1 LLGQAHGFIVEPPG
15 PDQCHSAVAD
25 DGNHGSR
32 RSQASWKVPCRKI
45 PRRAARGEP
54 PGRPGTRLT
63 VITANVRP
71 ELPGQQGRMRPFHNG
86 LRCAQIP
93 CGTHRPGQ
101 PWYRWH
107 DNAAALLPDRLVLLK
122 LACQAGFVISFY
134 DLSKPG
140 TGPPFSAARM
150 NPTRIIATR
159 RTPYRQDRWGL
170 PTAFW
175 AAPTERSEFRGGKFW

>member
-1 LLGQAHGFIVEPPG
+1 MSLGCCRRRKPLIAQVTGIVEG
-15 PDQCHSAVAD
+15 L
-25 DGNHGSR
+25 
-32 RSQASWKVPCRKI
+32 VPKI
-45 PRRAARGEP
+45 PRRAARCEP
-54 PGRPGTRLT
+54 PGPSRRPFDRNHSKLPTR
-63 VITANVRP
+63 IPWTA
-71 ELPGQQGRMRPFHNG
+71 GCMRPFHNG
-86 LRCAQIP
+86 LRCTQIP